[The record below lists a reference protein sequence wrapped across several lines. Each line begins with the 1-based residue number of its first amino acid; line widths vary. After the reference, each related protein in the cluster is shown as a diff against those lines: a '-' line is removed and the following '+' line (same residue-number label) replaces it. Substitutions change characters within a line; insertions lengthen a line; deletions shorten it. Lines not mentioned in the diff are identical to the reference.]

1 MTMAA
6 LLPCTWRRVKYR
18 PTGLQKA
25 AHYNGI
31 EGVVL
36 GVKPPVDG
44 GCGETRV
51 ILRLTNDDANELLLK
66 RSNMELA
73 DAAALKTHEPE
84 LARAL
89 DRLRLCCSTEIPAS
103 AEGLGGAL
111 RNLVQG
117 ILDVTFPL
125 ESRLVDDS
133 FEDMALFDEIRG
145 MLTGVESVCGALA
158 AAGVAESAE
167 EAAEAGCATASAA
180 PCPDGIERRGGAE
193 GGGREACHAGGGE
206 GDGTRW
212 MVSYLGEGMAECIHW
227 RRGALVYMLIA
238 TLAAD
243 KKELDLE
250 MLDDGLR
257 QLDKMVAT
265 RSVRMAEGL
274 DEADGEDAVRTMLAS
289 GILSDTHL
297 LAVVYSGEMCYWAQE
312 AVLRGAARREPGKAG
327 GGHHTWL
334 GRAEGGGAA
343 GQDTCV
349 AEKSGGAGNE
359 GGPVCGAETGMP
371 SHAGTGHAAAAH
383 YRRRGV
389 GYLQRYLSAVEIMS
403 AQGPG
408 SVGYGWDTVRAQE
421 LLKGLQDE

>member
-1 MTMAA
+1 MAIAA

-44 GCGETRV
+44 GGCVETRL

-73 DAAALKTHEPE
+73 DATALQSHEPE

-89 DRLRLCCSTEIPAS
+89 ERLQLCCSPDIPVS
-103 AEGLGGAL
+103 AQGLGGAL

-133 FEDMALFDEIRG
+133 FADMALFDEICG
-145 MLTGVESVCGALA
+145 MLVGVENVCGALVD
-158 AAGVAESAE
+158 AGLESAE
-167 EAAEAGCATASAA
+167 EDAEASSLVSADATEKKWVAEAA
-180 PCPDGIERRGGAE
+180 GRETCYS
-193 GGGREACHAGGGE
+193 GGGVE
-206 GDGTRW
+206 DGTRC
-212 MVSYLGEGMAECIHW
+212 MVSWLGESMAECLHW
-227 RRGALVYMLIA
+227 RRGALAYMLIA
-238 TLAAD
+238 TLAAN

-250 MLDDGLR
+250 VLDEGLR
-257 QLDKMVAT
+257 ELDRMVAT

-274 DEADGEDAVRTMLAS
+274 ASADGEDSVRNMVAT

-297 LAVVYSGEMCYWAQE
+297 LAVVYSGELCYWAHE
-312 AVLRGAARREPGKAG
+312 ALLRGTVRREPCRFGFQDRSSG
-327 GGHHTWL
+327 GGSDREAAAQAKHL
-334 GRAEGGGAA
+334 AGSSEQGGGARW
-343 GQDTCV
+343 GGD
-349 AEKSGGAGNE
+349 SGGGGAGMAIDE
-359 GGPVCGAETGMP
+359 A
-371 SHAGTGHAAAAH
+371 AG
-383 YRRRGV
+383 YRQRGV
-389 GYLQRYLSAVEIMS
+389 GYLKRYLSAVEIMS
-403 AQGPG
+403 EQGPG
-408 SVGYGWDTVRAQE
+408 SVGYGWDMARAQE
-421 LLKGLQDE
+421 LLKSLEEQ